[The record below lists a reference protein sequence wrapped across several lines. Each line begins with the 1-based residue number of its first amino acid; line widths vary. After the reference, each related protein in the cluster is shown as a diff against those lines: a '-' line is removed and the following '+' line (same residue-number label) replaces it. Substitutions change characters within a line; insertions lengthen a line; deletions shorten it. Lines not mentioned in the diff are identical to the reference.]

1 MERIIK
7 SVLYAGRWILAPI
20 YLGLMGALIAILIKF
35 YIDLFHLLHVSPKAE
50 ESSLILSVLGLID
63 LTLIGGLLV
72 MVMLSSYE
80 NFISKSVKRV
90 EANQLD
96 WLSMLD
102 ANELKLKVAAA
113 IVAISS
119 IHLLQVFMSAG
130 KYSNSRLVAYIALHL
145 TFVLSACLMGLLNSK
160 PFERKRNP

>member
-1 MERIIK
+1 MERVIK
-7 SVLYAGRWILAPI
+7 SVLYSGRWILAPI
-20 YLGLMGALIAILIKF
+20 YLGLMGALTAILIKF
-35 YIDLFHLLHVSPKAE
+35 YIDLFHLLLMSPKAE
-50 ESSLILSVLGLID
+50 ESSLVLSVLGLID

-72 MVMLSSYE
+72 MVMLSGYE
-80 NFISKSVKRV
+80 NFISKSVKTV
-90 EANQLD
+90 EASQLD

-130 KYSNSRLVAYIALHL
+130 EYSNSRLMAYIALHL
-145 TFVLSACLMGLLNSK
+145 TFVLSACLMGLLNGKSS
-160 PFERKRNP
+160 ERKRNP